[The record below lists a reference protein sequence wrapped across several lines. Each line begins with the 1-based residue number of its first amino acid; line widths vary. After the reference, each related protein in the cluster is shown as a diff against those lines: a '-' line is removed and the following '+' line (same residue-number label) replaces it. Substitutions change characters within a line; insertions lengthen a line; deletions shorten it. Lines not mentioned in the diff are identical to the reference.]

1 MTTRRIPVPALILA
15 GLAALSYALSLVV
28 VKILIITPDP
38 IASPFDLA
46 PNLLSFKLVL
56 IIGLVVA
63 GDLIYAS
70 LFLDH
75 IADYRTEP

>member
-1 MTTRRIPVPALILA
+1 MLSPRLPLLPIILA
-15 GLAALSYALSLVV
+15 SLAATSYALSLVV
-28 VKILIITPDP
+28 VKALLITPDP
-38 IASPFDLA
+38 IAGPFDLA